1 VIRTINIVYTK
12 LYFKKHQFFRINEF
26 HPCLNLRLNSS
37 IFVQNSKIDNYMFD
51 LMGMMG
57 KVKEAQAKIK
67 EVQSQLVHL
76 TAEGES
82 GAGLVKVTVNGDRKL
97 IKIDMDESL
106 ISKEDK
112 EMLSDLIVAAT
123 NKAMEEIDVKIKTKM
138 KSATE
143 GMMPNIPGMDLG
155 SMFG

>member
-1 VIRTINIVYTK
+1 
-12 LYFKKHQFFRINEF
+12 
-26 HPCLNLRLNSS
+26 
-37 IFVQNSKIDNYMFD
+37 MFD

-67 EVQSQLVHL
+67 EVQARLVHL

-82 GAGLVKVTVNGDRKL
+82 GAGLVKVTVNGDRKVL
-97 IKIDMDESL
+97 KVDLDDSL
-106 ISKEDK
+106 LSPKDK

-123 NKAMEEIDVKIKTKM
+123 NIAMTAIEAKIKAEM

-143 GMMPNIPGMDLG
+143 GMIPNIPGMDLG
-155 SMFG
+155 GMFG

>member
-1 VIRTINIVYTK
+1 
-12 LYFKKHQFFRINEF
+12 
-26 HPCLNLRLNSS
+26 
-37 IFVQNSKIDNYMFD
+37 
-51 LMGMMG
+51 MGMMG

-67 EVQSQLVHL
+67 EVQAKMVYL

-82 GAGLVKVTVNGDRKL
+82 GAGLVRVKVNGERKL
-97 IKIDMDESL
+97 IQVKIDESL
-106 ISKEDK
+106 MTPTDR

-123 NKAMEEIDVKIKTKM
+123 NIAMESIDIKIKAEM

-155 SMFG
+155 ALFG

>member
-1 VIRTINIVYTK
+1 
-12 LYFKKHQFFRINEF
+12 
-26 HPCLNLRLNSS
+26 
-37 IFVQNSKIDNYMFD
+37 MFD
-51 LMGMMG
+51 IMGMMG

-67 EVQSQLVHL
+67 EAQARLVHL

-82 GAGLVKVTVNGDRKL
+82 GAGMVKVLVNGDRKVM
-97 IKIDMDESL
+97 KVEMDESL
-106 ISKEDK
+106 VNASDK

-123 NKAMEEIDVKIKTKM
+123 NKAMEAIDVKIKAEM

-143 GMMPNIPGMDLG
+143 GMIPNIPGMDLG

>member
-1 VIRTINIVYTK
+1 
-12 LYFKKHQFFRINEF
+12 
-26 HPCLNLRLNSS
+26 
-37 IFVQNSKIDNYMFD
+37 MFD
-51 LMGMMG
+51 FMNMMS

-67 EVQSQLVHL
+67 EAQSKLVHL

-82 GAGLVKVTVNGDRKL
+82 GAGLVKVTVNGERKVL
-97 IKIDMDESL
+97 TIELDESL
-106 ISKEDK
+106 LTPQDK

-123 NKAMEEIDVKIKTKM
+123 NIAMEAIDFKIKDAM

-143 GMMPNIPGMDLG
+143 GMLPNIPGMDLG